1 MWRGKVTDTVN
12 GIGQSEKQANQA
24 AKDLVKQFMKDA
36 KKVDK
41 NLKKS
46 AQLTFTELRGKSP
59 TTPLALFTREIT
71 AAA

>member
-1 MWRGKVTDTVN
+1 MADIIDARTSELVWRGKVTDTVN

-41 NLKKS
+41 NLTKKS
-46 AQLTFTELRGKSP
+46 A
-59 TTPLALFTREIT
+59 
-71 AAA
+71 

>member
-1 MWRGKVTDTVN
+1 MADIIDARTRELVWCGNVTDTVN

-41 NLKKS
+41 NLTKKS
-46 AQLTFTELRGKSP
+46 A
-59 TTPLALFTREIT
+59 
-71 AAA
+71 

>member
-1 MWRGKVTDTVN
+1 MADIIDARTRELVWRGKVTDTVN

-41 NLKKS
+41 NLTKKS
-46 AQLTFTELRGKSP
+46 A
-59 TTPLALFTREIT
+59 
-71 AAA
+71 